1 MVKTVK
7 AKEKKQSQKMQHN
20 DWVQHS
26 VQRMYNKSAPMLIVE
41 SILFVVMG
49 ILMLINPVGILSAMT
64 FVFGCALILIGF
76 YRTVSGFIV
85 SHEYGGGWL
94 DVLFGLINIIIGVLF
109 LVYPL
114 GSVVSL
120 LYVFIVLFV
129 FKALRALVFAI
140 NMVRAKFG
148 HYVFNLIMAIVFV
161 ILSVALLFYP
171 LAGAVAVVIY
181 LAVILLMYAVA
192 DLYMYWQLRKLKKNV
207 VG

>member
-7 AKEKKQSQKMQHN
+7 AKEKKQSKKKQYN
-20 DWVQHS
+20 DCVQHS

-41 SILFVVMG
+41 SILFFVMG
-49 ILMLINPVGILSAMT
+49 ILMLVNPVSILSTMT
-64 FVFGCALILIGF
+64 FVFGCVLILIGF

-85 SHEYGGGWL
+85 SHEYGGGWM
-94 DVLFGLINIIIGVLF
+94 DVLFGLINVIVGVLF

-129 FKALRALVFAI
+129 VKALRALVFAI
-140 NMVRAKFG
+140 NMARAHFG
-148 HYVFNLIMAIVFV
+148 HYVFNLVMAIVFV
-161 ILSVALLFYP
+161 ALSVVLLFYP

-181 LAVILLMYAVA
+181 LAVVLLMYAVS
-192 DLYMYWQLRKLKKNV
+192 DLYMYWQLRKLKKGV